1 MKEAVKL
8 LRDSGIQLTPQRTA
22 VVESVLEST
31 THPSADEVFEMARRK
46 CPTVSRAT
54 VYNTLNL
61 LVEKQVVRAQILREG
76 TVVFDTNM
84 KKHHHFIDDETGTI
98 HDIPW
103 ESLEVRGEQ
112 RLDGFDVREY
122 QVILRGRK
130 KRT

>member
-84 KKHHHFIDDETGTI
+84 KKHHHFIDDETGSI

>member
-61 LVEKQVVRAQILREG
+61 LVEKQLVRAQILREG